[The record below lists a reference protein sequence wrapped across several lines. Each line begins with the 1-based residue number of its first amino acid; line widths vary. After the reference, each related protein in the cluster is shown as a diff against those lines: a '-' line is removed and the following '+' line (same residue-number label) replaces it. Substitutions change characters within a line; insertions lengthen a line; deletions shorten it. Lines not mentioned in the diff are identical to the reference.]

1 MVYKS
6 LNPLTPHCTR
16 LLLQTMIMTGSDLC
30 SSVKSWQNQFNT
42 VQDIYNEFY
51 MQGDKEIAS
60 GRLPVPIMNRFC
72 RDEQAH
78 HQVRSLLTF
87 LHSNCLAVIRPHT

>member
-1 MVYKS
+1 
-6 LNPLTPHCTR
+6 
-16 LLLQTMIMTGSDLC
+16 MTGSDLC
-30 SSVKSWQNQFNT
+30 SSVKSWQNQYNT

-72 RDEQAH
+72 RDEQAQ
-78 HQVRSLLTF
+78 HQVGT
-87 LHSNCLAVIRPHT
+87 LHSNCLRLARCFVVMSCNHTVVTTVL

>member
-1 MVYKS
+1 MFK
-6 LNPLTPHCTR
+6 PLTPHCTR
-16 LLLQTMIMTGSDLC
+16 LLLQTMMMTGSDLC
-30 SSVKSWQNQFNT
+30 SSVKSWHNQYNT

-72 RDEQAH
+72 RDDQAH
-78 HQVRSLLTF
+78 HQVGT
-87 LHSNCLAVIRPHT
+87 LHFNCLGVAR